1 MVKLSSLFRTD
12 AWRNVLAG
20 LGMKKDKSL
29 VGTSNNIDVVP
40 GFPRLVDVQL
50 ESLYYTDGRVKN
62 AVNIVAEKMMQNG
75 FEVEGDDGT
84 LYKAFQK
91 LDGPAKII
99 EALKWA
105 RIFGGSIIV
114 LDVAGAG
121 EWDTPWDPARGGTIR
136 GLRVYPRTRV
146 MLSMMETVKMPE
158 SLYFESFE
166 RYILQTASGTFF
178 TVHASRCLVFKSVT
192 KVDAA
197 FPGWLDYEKF
207 WGLSAIYEG
216 LEDAGHFGTT
226 VQGISHLVKECS
238 IVKYKMSNLEQL
250 VSENNYKAIETRM
263 EAIDE
268 QKSIINGVMLGE
280 GEDCTR
286 ENFSFAGLPEIWDR
300 QAMSVAGSYRI
311 PVTLL
316 FGRSAAGMNAT
327 GEGDDDN
334 FNSYVAGLQQ
344 AQLAPPL
351 YKLMG
356 ILNAKTKTVDTS
368 KESLTINFNP
378 LSKRDQKT
386 DAETREIQSRTDKN
400 YVDAGVLSQEEVRKN
415 RFVGGYALETSVED
429 EAIIDLDKDE
439 GNGAGV

>member
-1 MVKLSSLFRTD
+1 MKNLSSLFRLD
-12 AWRNVLAG
+12 AWKNVLAG
-20 LGMKKDKSL
+20 IGSRKDKSAL
-29 VGTSNNIDVVP
+29 PVDSVP

-50 ESLYYTDGRVKN
+50 EALYYTDGRIKN
-62 AVNIVAEKMMQNG
+62 AVNIIAEKMMQNG
-75 FEVEGDDGT
+75 FEVEGDDGS
-84 LYKAFQK
+84 LFKAFGD
-91 LDGPAKII
+91 LNGPAAFT
-99 EALKWA
+99 EALKWT
-105 RIFGGSIIV
+105 RVFGGAIIV

-121 EWDTPWDPARGGTIR
+121 EWDTPWDPSKGGKIR
-136 GLRVYPRTRV
+136 ELRVYPRTRV
-146 MLSMMETVKMPE
+146 ELGMMETVKMPE
-158 SLYFESFE
+158 SLYFEKYE
-166 RYILQTASGTFF
+166 RYILRSASGTFF
-178 TVHASRCLVFKSVT
+178 TVHASRCIIFKSVT

-197 FPGWLDYEKF
+197 FPGWLDYERF

-216 LEDAGHFGTT
+216 LEDAHHFGTT

-250 VSENNYKAIETRM
+250 VAENNYKAIETRM

-327 GEGDDDN
+327 GQGDDDN
-334 FNSYVAGLQQ
+334 FNSYIAGLQQ
-344 AQLAPPL
+344 TQLLPSL
-351 YKLMG
+351 MQLMG
-356 ILNAKTKTVDTS
+356 ILNAGLKAVDVS
-368 KESLTINFNP
+368 DGPLTINFNP
-378 LSKRDQKT
+378 LSKRDQKA

-400 YVDAGVLSQEEVRKN
+400 YMDAGVLSQEEVRKN
-415 RFVGGYALETSVED
+415 RFVGGYALDTSVED
-429 EAIIDLDKDE
+429 EVPPAFSLE
-439 GNGAGV
+439 GKGEGGKGE

>member
-1 MVKLSSLFRTD
+1 MKNISSLFRID
-12 AWRNVLAG
+12 AWRNILAG
-20 LGMKKDKSL
+20 IGSRKDKSSL
-29 VGTSNNIDVVP
+29 PVDSVP
-40 GFPRLVDVQL
+40 GFPRMVDVQL
-50 ESLYYTDGRVKN
+50 EALYYTDGRIKN

-84 LYKAFQK
+84 IFKAFDK
-91 LDGPAKII
+91 LNGPAAFT
-99 EALKWA
+99 EALKWT
-105 RIFGGSIIV
+105 RIFGGAIIV

-121 EWDTPWDPARGGTIR
+121 EWDTPWDPSKDGKIR
-136 GLRVYPRTRV
+136 ELRVYPRTRV
-146 MLSMMETVKMPE
+146 ELGLMETIKMPE
-158 SLYFESFE
+158 SIYFEKYE
-166 RYILQTASGTFF
+166 RYILRSASGIPF
-178 TVHASRCLVFKSVT
+178 TVHASRCLIFKSTT

-197 FPGWLDYEKF
+197 FPGWLDYERF

-216 LEDAGHFGTT
+216 LEDAHHFGTT

-250 VSENNYKAIETRM
+250 VAENDYKSIETRM

-300 QAMSVAGSYRI
+300 QAMSVSGSYRI

-327 GEGDDDN
+327 GQGDDDN
-334 FNSYVAGLQQ
+334 FNSYVAGLQKS
-344 AQLAPPL
+344 QLLSPL
-351 YKLMG
+351 LQLME
-356 ILNAKTKTVDTS
+356 ILNAGLKAVDVS
-368 KESLTINFNP
+368 DGSLTINFNP
-378 LSKRDQKT
+378 LSKRDQKA

-400 YVDAGVLSQEEVRKN
+400 YMEAGVLSQEEVRKN
-415 RFVGGYALETSVED
+415 RFVGGYALDTSVED
-429 EAIIDLDKDE
+429 ELPPDFNLE
-439 GNGAGV
+439 NGDGGQGA

>member
-1 MVKLSSLFRTD
+1 
-12 AWRNVLAG
+12 
-20 LGMKKDKSL
+20 
-29 VGTSNNIDVVP
+29 
-40 GFPRLVDVQL
+40 
-50 ESLYYTDGRVKN
+50 
-62 AVNIVAEKMMQNG
+62 
-75 FEVEGDDGT
+75 
-84 LYKAFQK
+84 
-91 LDGPAKII
+91 
-99 EALKWA
+99 
-105 RIFGGSIIV
+105 
-114 LDVAGAG
+114 
-121 EWDTPWDPARGGTIR
+121 
-136 GLRVYPRTRV
+136 
-146 MLSMMETVKMPE
+146 
-158 SLYFESFE
+158 
-166 RYILQTASGTFF
+166 
-178 TVHASRCLVFKSVT
+178 
-192 KVDAA
+192 
-197 FPGWLDYEKF
+197 
-207 WGLSAIYEG
+207 
-216 LEDAGHFGTT
+216 
-226 VQGISHLVKECS
+226 
-238 IVKYKMSNLEQL
+238 
-250 VSENNYKAIETRM
+250 M

-351 YKLMG
+351 YRLMG